1 MLTFRANTY
10 IQACGWLCGLWLLYA
25 SSVLAD
31 ERILDYQSDITIH
44 TDGNLIVTETIRVRA
59 EGQNIRNGIYRD
71 FPTRYTDRF
80 GNHYQVELDVQDV
93 YRNGSTESFHTEKRS
108 NGIRIYFGNSSQML
122 SPGIHEYRLRFH
134 TNRQLGF
141 FENHDELYWNVTGS
155 GWAFPIDHASARI
168 VLPSPVYAQD
178 LRTDF
183 YTGHQGEAGKDAES
197 QLNGNE
203 IVTFNTTRPL
213 ATNEGLTV
221 VVGWPKGLVNE
232 PGLREKA
239 VYFLKDN
246 DAALILL
253 LGLLAPL
260 AWYLWAWYR
269 HGRDPQKGIIIPRF
283 RPPTG
288 LTPAG
293 CSYIQKMS
301 FNRQA
306 FSAAVVSL
314 GIKGY
319 LDIHEEDGEFE
330 LHLKKRYGNGKASK
344 GEEALMDKLFSE
356 EQRVELVQKNH
367 RVFMEAQAGL
377 KKALKAEHLG
387 RVFNLNARFALAAVL
402 MSIVAVIIATQLDGG
417 PLVWIAFGVLSVAL
431 HISFLLLLRA
441 PTPAGRHIM
450 DEIEGFKI
458 YLDTAEQERL
468 ERMKSPQL
476 TPEVF
481 ESFLPYAFALGV
493 ENSWCDRFTREFPE
507 ALAHKGSYQPAWYS
521 GNHSGMSALGH
532 LGNDF
537 NSSFSS
543 AISSA
548 STPPGSSSGSSGGG
562 SSGGGGGGGGG
573 GGW

>member
-10 IQACGWLCGLWLLYA
+10 LRVCGFLCGLCLLYA
-25 SSVLAD
+25 SSVFAD

-44 TDGNLIVTETIRVRA
+44 TDGNLVVTETIRVRA
-59 EGQNIRNGIYRD
+59 EGQNMRRGIFRD
-71 FPTRYTDRF
+71 FPTRYNDRF
-80 GNHYQVELDVQDV
+80 GNHYQVELEVLEV
-93 YRNGSTESFHTEKRS
+93 HRNGSTEPFHTEKRS
-108 NGIRIYFGNSSQML
+108 NGIRIYIGSSSQML
-122 SPGIHEYRLRFH
+122 SHGIHEYRLRFH

-141 FENHDELYWNVTGS
+141 FEDYDELYWNVTGN

-183 YTGHQGEAGKDAES
+183 YSGHEGEAGKDAES

-203 IVTFNTTRPL
+203 VVTFNTTRPL
-213 ATNEGLTV
+213 AANEGLTV
-221 VVGWPKGLVNE
+221 VIGWPKGLVNE

-239 VYFLKDN
+239 VYFMKDN

-253 LGLLAPL
+253 LGLLAAL
-260 AWYLWAWYR
+260 AWYLWAWKRY
-269 HGRDPQKGIIIPRF
+269 GRDPQKGVIIPRF
-283 RPPTG
+283 RPPMG

-293 CSYIQKMS
+293 CSYIRKMS

-314 GIKGY
+314 GIKDY
-319 LDIHEEDGEFE
+319 LEIHEDDGEFE
-330 LHLKKRYGNGKASK
+330 LQLKNRFGNGKASK
-344 GEEALMDKLFSE
+344 GEEALMDKLFSDK
-356 EQRVELVQKNH
+356 QRVELVQKNH
-367 RVFMEAQAGL
+367 RVFMQAQAGL

-387 RVFNLNARFALAAVL
+387 RVFNLNARFALPAVL
-402 MSIVAVIIATQLDGG
+402 ISIVAIIIASQLDGG
-417 PLVWIAFGVLSVAL
+417 PLVWIAFGLLSVAL

-441 PTPAGRHIM
+441 PTPAGRQIM
-450 DEIEGFKI
+450 DEIEGFKM

-468 ERMKSPQL
+468 EHMQSPQL

-493 ENSWCDRFTREFPE
+493 ENSWCDRFTHEFPE
-507 ALAHKGSYQPAWYS
+507 ALEQKGSYHPVWYS

-537 NSSFSS
+537 NSSFST